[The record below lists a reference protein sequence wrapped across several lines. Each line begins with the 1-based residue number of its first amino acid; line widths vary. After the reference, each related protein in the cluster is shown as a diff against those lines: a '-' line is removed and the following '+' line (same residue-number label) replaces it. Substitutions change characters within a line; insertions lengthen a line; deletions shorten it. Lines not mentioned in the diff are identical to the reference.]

1 MEDLKKPNEEGASC
15 HSSSGRKVRTVGVVL
30 VLGAVAYWLFT
41 EHRAHT
47 LAFLPYAFLLACPLM
62 HIFMHRGH
70 GHHRQESGDKR

>member
-1 MEDLKKPNEEGASC
+1 MDEMNKNGGESC
-15 HSSSGRKVRTVGVVL
+15 HHQKDNHLLRNLGIVL
-30 VLGAVAYWLFT
+30 VLGALGYWLFT

-70 GHHRQESGDKR
+70 GGHK